1 MPTGSPARPTSGG
14 AADLAAIGRSGR
26 PRRGQCAE
34 PGSRFPPYRV
44 CVTTI
49 QQTDDVWAV
58 DGRSAQPRALIVT
71 VYGLYARET
80 GGWLSVSALIRL
92 LAELGVDEPAVRSA
106 ISRLKRRG
114 LLTPERRDG
123 LAGYALSDAGRDVLH
138 EGDERIF
145 HRPRATLA
153 DGWLLAVFSVPES
166 ERQRRH
172 TLRSR
177 LAWLGFGT
185 AAPGVWVA
193 PAHLYDTTRSAL
205 ERHGLD
211 HYVNLFRADYLAFGD
226 VSELIGSWWDLAG
239 LQDLYGEFV
248 AAYRPVLAKW
258 QRQSPSE
265 REAEAFAD
273 WVRAL
278 TAWRRL
284 PYLDPGL
291 PAELLPPDWKG
302 TAAADLFTELQQTLA
317 GPAHDLSWL
326 TASWF

>member
-1 MPTGSPARPTSGG
+1 M
-14 AADLAAIGRSGR
+14 RSRCGLW
-26 PRRGQCAE
+26 E
-34 PGSRFPPYRV
+34 PYRV

-49 QQTDDVWAV
+49 QQTEQEWTADS
-58 DGRSAQPRALIVT
+58 RSAQPRALIVT
-71 VYGLYARET
+71 VYGLYAREV
-80 GGWLSVSALIRL
+80 GGWLSVSVLIRL

-114 LLTPERRDG
+114 LLEPVRRNG
-123 LAGYALSDAGRDVLH
+123 LAGYALSDAGRDVLD

-145 HRPRATLA
+145 HRPRPTLA

-193 PAHLYDTTRSAL
+193 PAHLYETTRSAL

-239 LQDLYGEFV
+239 LQKLYGEFV
-248 AAYRPVLAKW
+248 AEHSPVLAKW
-258 QRQSPSE
+258 KRRRRVAG

-291 PAELLPPDWKG
+291 PAELLPSDWKG
-302 TAAADLFTELQQTLA
+302 TAAATLFHDLRSRLA
-317 GPAHDLSWL
+317 TPAHTHVL
-326 TASWF
+326 TLTP